1 MSTGRRRTARIY
13 DAGNALDASSTYVCA
28 ARGPGVTL
36 PLAMQSE
43 YTRAEAKSWA
53 REKFHGSCNV
63 IIPSY
68 TSDLRALN
76 EAAIRHDVRRNI
88 ELGFWG
94 ALLVSEAGT
103 TVDEM
108 RSFMEIARDEA
119 AGRHR
124 LLLQG
129 VFDTAEDIITMANY
143 ARSIG
148 IDGMLLGHP
157 NSFYPTSAQQV
168 EDYTVAICEATDL
181 AVVLFVVEHSNLRR
195 LDVRGFPADVL
206 ERLTKVDTIVAVKY
220 EVGRQQTTNTYET
233 FRRLE
238 NADVLLS
245 DPMEFNAPMWV
256 DLFGMQ
262 WMGTSNYEYYG
273 SYVPRLLGLLHAGE
287 TRQAM
292 GEYWRIE
299 PARMARSAT
308 MSSGGANFVH
318 RYLWKFQAWLNGY
331 NGGPIRQP
339 AMKLAESQMRISAE
353 GLRKAGI
360 APADEPF
367 AEFFSGRNPA

>member
-1 MSTGRRRTARIY
+1 MP
-13 DAGNALDASSTYVCA
+13 V
-28 ARGPGVTL
+28 
-36 PLAMQSE
+36 E
-43 YTRAEAKSWA
+43 YTRAEAKGWA
-53 REKFHGSCNV
+53 RETFRGACNV

-68 TSDLRALN
+68 TSDLRSLN
-76 EAAIRHDVRRNI
+76 EPAIRHDVRRNM

-103 TVDEM
+103 TKDEM
-108 RSFMEIARDEA
+108 RRFMEIAVDEA
-119 AGRHR
+119 DGGHR
-124 LLLQG
+124 FLLQG
-129 VFDTAEDIITMANY
+129 VFDTAAEIVTMAKD
-143 ARSIG
+143 ARTLG
-148 IDGMLLGHP
+148 VDGMLLGHP
-157 NSFYPTSAQQV
+157 NSFYPTSAQQL
-168 EDYTVAICEATDL
+168 EDYTVEICEATDL

-220 EVGRQQTTNTYET
+220 ELGRQQTVNTYET

-256 DLFGMQ
+256 DIFGMQ

-273 SYVPRLLGLLHAGE
+273 SYVPRLLGLLHAGD
-287 TRQAM
+287 TQKAM
-292 GEYWRIE
+292 EEYWRIE
-299 PARMARSAT
+299 PARNARSKT
-308 MSSGGANFVH
+308 MSSGGANLVH

-339 AMKLAESQMRISAE
+339 AMKLSESQMRTSAE

-360 APADEPF
+360 ASAGDPF
-367 AEFFSGRNPA
+367 ADFFSGRNPA

>member
-1 MSTGRRRTARIY
+1 MSRQ
-13 DAGNALDASSTYVCA
+13 
-28 ARGPGVTL
+28 P
-36 PLAMQSE
+36 Q
-43 YTRAEAKSWA
+43 YTRSEAKAWA
-53 REKFHGSCNV
+53 RETFHGACNV

-68 TSDLRALN
+68 TSDLRSLN

-103 TVDEM
+103 TGDEM
-108 RSFMEIARDEA
+108 RTFMEIAVDEA

-124 LLLQG
+124 FLLQG
-129 VFDTAEDIITMANY
+129 AFDTAQDIIDVAND
-143 ARSIG
+143 ARVIG

-157 NSFYPTSAQQV
+157 NSFYPTSPQQV
-168 EDYTVAICEATDL
+168 EEYTVDICRATDL

-195 LDVRGFPADVL
+195 LDVRGFPSDVL
-206 ERLTKVDTIVAVKY
+206 DRLTEVDTIVAVKY

-233 FRRLE
+233 FRRLQD
-238 NADVLLS
+238 ADVLLS
-245 DPMEFNAPMWV
+245 DPMEFTAPMWV

-273 SYVPRLLGLLHAGE
+273 SYVPRLLEMLQAGKRE
-287 TRQAM
+287 EAM
-292 GEYWRIE
+292 DEYWRIH
-299 PARMARSAT
+299 PARQARSAT
-308 MSSGGANFVH
+308 MSSGGANLVH

-339 AMKLAESQMRISAE
+339 AMKLSDSQMRTSAD
-353 GLRKAGI
+353 GVRKAGI
-360 APADEPF
+360 APAGESF
-367 AEFFSGRNPA
+367 AEFYVGRNPA

>member
-1 MSTGRRRTARIY
+1 MPA
-13 DAGNALDASSTYVCA
+13 
-28 ARGPGVTL
+28 
-36 PLAMQSE
+36 E
-43 YTRAEAKSWA
+43 YTRGEAKSWA
-53 REKFHGSCNV
+53 RETFHGACNV

-68 TSDLRALN
+68 TSDLGSLN

-103 TVDEM
+103 TQEEM
-108 RSFMEIARDEA
+108 RRFMEIAVDEA
-119 AGRHR
+119 AGGHR
-124 LLLQG
+124 FLLQG
-129 VFDTAEDIITMANY
+129 VFDTAAEIVTMAKD
-143 ARSIG
+143 ARSLG
-148 IDGMLLGHP
+148 VDGMLLGHP

-168 EDYTVAICEATDL
+168 EDYTVEICEATDL

-220 EVGRQQTTNTYET
+220 EVGRQQTTNTYEA
-233 FRRLE
+233 FRRLQ

-256 DLFGMQ
+256 DIFGMQ

-273 SYVPRLLGLLHAGE
+273 SYVPHLLDLLNAGDA
-287 TRQAM
+287 QKAM
-292 GEYWRIE
+292 EEYWRIE
-299 PARMARSAT
+299 PARNARSVT
-308 MSSGGANFVH
+308 MSSGGSNLVH
-318 RYLWKFQAWLNGY
+318 RYLWKFGAWLNGY

-339 AMKLAESQMRISAE
+339 AMKLSESQMKTSAE

-360 APADEPF
+360 ASADEPF
-367 AEFFSGRNPA
+367 AEFFAGRNPG

>member
-1 MSTGRRRTARIY
+1 MS
-13 DAGNALDASSTYVCA
+13 SQ
-28 ARGPGVTL
+28 P
-36 PLAMQSE
+36 Q
-43 YTRAEAKSWA
+43 YTRSEAKTWA
-53 REKFHGSCNV
+53 RETFHGACNV

-68 TSDLRALN
+68 TSDLRSLN
-76 EAAIRHDVRRNI
+76 EPAIRHDVRRNI

-103 TVDEM
+103 TLDEM
-108 RSFMEIARDEA
+108 RAFIEIALDEA
-119 AGRHR
+119 SGRHR
-124 LLLQG
+124 FLLQG
-129 VFDTAEDIITMANY
+129 AFDTTLDIIAMAND
-143 ARSIG
+143 ARALG
-148 IDGMLLGHP
+148 VDAMLLGHP

-168 EDYTVAICEATDL
+168 EDYTVDVCSATDL

-195 LDVRGFPADVL
+195 LDVRGFPAEVL
-206 ERLTKVDTIVAVKY
+206 DRLTEVDTIVAVKY

-245 DPMEFNAPMWV
+245 DPMEFTAPMWV

-273 SYVPRLLGLLHAGE
+273 AYVPRLLELLHAGKTE
-287 TRQAM
+287 EAM
-292 GEYWRIE
+292 DEFWSIQ
-299 PARMARSAT
+299 PARNARSAT
-308 MSSGGANFVH
+308 MSSGGANLVH

-339 AMKLAESQMRISAE
+339 AMKLSETQMRTSAE
-353 GLRKAGI
+353 GVRKAGI
-360 APADEPF
+360 ASGDEPF
-367 AEFFSGRNPA
+367 ADFFVGRNPI

>member
-1 MSTGRRRTARIY
+1 
-13 DAGNALDASSTYVCA
+13 
-28 ARGPGVTL
+28 
-36 PLAMQSE
+36 MQSE
-43 YTRAEAKSWA
+43 YTRAEAKTWA
-53 REKFHGSCNV
+53 REKFHGACNV

-103 TVDEM
+103 TLDEM

-119 AGRHR
+119 AGRQR
-124 LLLQG
+124 FLLQG
-129 VFDTAEDIITMANY
+129 VFDTAEEIVTMAND
-143 ARSIG
+143 ARSLG

-168 EDYTVAICEATDL
+168 EDYTVDICEATDL

-206 ERLTKVDTIVAVKY
+206 ERLTEVDTIVAVKY

-273 SYVPRLLGLLHAGE
+273 SYVPRLLGLLRAGD
-287 TRQAM
+287 TREAM
-292 GEYWRIE
+292 GEYWRME
-299 PARMARSAT
+299 PARNARSST
-308 MSSGGANFVH
+308 MSSGGANLVH

-339 AMKLAESQMRISAE
+339 AMKLSESQMRTSAE
-353 GLRKAGI
+353 GLRKVGTAL
-360 APADEPF
+360 ADDPF
-367 AEFFSGRNPA
+367 AEFFTGRNPA

>member
-1 MSTGRRRTARIY
+1 M
-13 DAGNALDASSTYVCA
+13 
-28 ARGPGVTL
+28 
-36 PLAMQSE
+36 
-43 YTRAEAKSWA
+43 
-53 REKFHGSCNV
+53 
-63 IIPSY
+63 
-68 TSDLRALN
+68 
-76 EAAIRHDVRRNI
+76 

-103 TVDEM
+103 TQDEM
-108 RSFMEIARDEA
+108 RRFIEIAVDEA
-119 AGRHR
+119 DGGHR
-124 LLLQG
+124 FLLQG
-129 VFDTAEDIITMANY
+129 VFDTAAEIVTMAND
-143 ARSIG
+143 ARTLG
-148 IDGMLLGHP
+148 VDGMLLGHP
-157 NSFYPTSAQQV
+157 NSFYPTSARQV
-168 EDYTVAICEATDL
+168 EDYTIEICEATDL

-273 SYVPRLLGLLHAGE
+273 PYVPRLLGLLHAGE
-287 TRQAM
+287 SQRAM
-292 GEYWRIE
+292 EEYWRIE
-299 PARMARSAT
+299 PARQARSAT
-308 MSSGGANFVH
+308 MSSGGANLVH

-331 NGGPIRQP
+331 NGGPLRQP
-339 AMKLAESQMRISAE
+339 AMKLSESQMRSSAE
-353 GLRKAGI
+353 GLKKAGI
-360 APADEPF
+360 GSADEPF
-367 AEFFSGRNPA
+367 AEFFSGRNPG

>member
-1 MSTGRRRTARIY
+1 MSI
-13 DAGNALDASSTYVCA
+13 
-28 ARGPGVTL
+28 
-36 PLAMQSE
+36 E

-53 REKFHGSCNV
+53 RETFRGACNV

-68 TSDLRALN
+68 TADLKALN
-76 EAAIRHDVRRNI
+76 EAAIRHDVRRNM

-103 TVDEM
+103 SLEEM
-108 RSFMEIARDEA
+108 RTFMEIALDEA
-119 AGRHR
+119 DGGHGF
-124 LLLQG
+124 LLQG
-129 VFDTAEDIITMANY
+129 AFDTSEDIVTMAND
-143 ARSIG
+143 ARSLG
-148 IDGMLLGHP
+148 VDGMLLGHP
-157 NSFYPTSAQQV
+157 NSFYPASAQQV
-168 EDYTVAICEATDL
+168 EDYTVDICKATDL

-245 DPMEFNAPMWV
+245 DPMEFTAPMWV
-256 DLFGMQ
+256 EIFGMQ

-273 SYVPRLLGLLHAGE
+273 SYVPRLLELLHDGKRGE
-287 TRQAM
+287 AM
-292 GEYWRIE
+292 EEYWRIQ
-299 PARMARSAT
+299 PARNARSAT
-308 MSSGGANFVH
+308 MSSGGANLVH
-318 RYLWKFQAWLNGY
+318 RYVWKFQAWLNGY

-339 AMKLAESQMRISAE
+339 AMKISESQMRTAAD
-353 GLRKAGI
+353 GVRKAGI
-360 APADEPF
+360 AAADEPF
-367 AEFFSGRNPA
+367 SDFFVGRNPA

>member
-1 MSTGRRRTARIY
+1 MT
-13 DAGNALDASSTYVCA
+13 
-28 ARGPGVTL
+28 P
-36 PLAMQSE
+36 E

-53 REKFHGSCNV
+53 RENFRGACNV

-68 TSDLRALN
+68 TSDLTTLN
-76 EAAIRHDVRRNI
+76 EAAIRHDVRRNM

-103 TVDEM
+103 TLDEM
-108 RSFMEIARDEA
+108 RAFVEIALDEA

-124 LLLQG
+124 FLLQG
-129 VFDTAEDIITMANY
+129 AFDTTDDIVTMAND
-143 ARSIG
+143 AHAMG
-148 IDGMLLGHP
+148 VDGMLLGHP
-157 NSFYPTSAQQV
+157 NSFYPASARQV
-168 EDYTVAICEATDL
+168 EDYTVDICKATDL

-220 EVGRQQTTNTYET
+220 EVGRHQTTNTYET

-245 DPMEFNAPMWV
+245 DPMEFTAPMWV
-256 DLFGMQ
+256 DIFGMQ

-273 SYVPRLLGLLHAGE
+273 SYVPRLLELLHAGQTQE
-287 TRQAM
+287 AM
-292 GEYWRIE
+292 EEYWRIQ
-299 PARMARSAT
+299 PARNARKAT
-308 MSSGGANFVH
+308 MSSGGANLVH
-318 RYLWKFQAWLNGY
+318 RYVWKFQAWLNGY

-339 AMKLAESQMRISAE
+339 AMKLSETQMRTAAD
-353 GLRKAGI
+353 GVRKAGI
-360 APADEPF
+360 AAAEEPF
-367 AEFFSGRNPA
+367 ADFFVGRNPA

>member
-1 MSTGRRRTARIY
+1 
-13 DAGNALDASSTYVCA
+13 
-28 ARGPGVTL
+28 
-36 PLAMQSE
+36 MQHE
-43 YTRAEAKSWA
+43 YTRAEAKGWA
-53 REKFHGSCNV
+53 RETFRGACNV

-68 TSDLRALN
+68 TSDLTSLN
-76 EAAIRHDVRRNI
+76 EGAIRHDVRRNI

-103 TVDEM
+103 SLDEM
-108 RSFMEIARDEA
+108 RRFMEIAVDEA

-124 LLLQG
+124 FLLQG
-129 VFDTAEDIITMANY
+129 AFDTPEQIMTMAAD
-143 ARSIG
+143 ARSMG
-148 IDGMLLGHP
+148 VDGMLLGHP
-157 NSFYPTSAQQV
+157 NSFYPTSPQQV
-168 EDYTVAICEATDL
+168 EDYTVEICEATDL

-206 ERLTKVDTIVAVKY
+206 ERLTKVDTLVAVKY
-220 EVGRQQTTNTYET
+220 EVGRQQTVNTYET
-233 FRRLE
+233 FRRLQ

-273 SYVPRLLGLLHAGE
+273 SYAPRLLELLHAGDTE
-287 TRQAM
+287 RAM
-292 GEYWRIE
+292 EEYWRIQ
-299 PARMARSAT
+299 PARSARSAT
-308 MSSGGANFVH
+308 MSSGGANLVH

-339 AMKLAESQMRISAE
+339 AMKLSDGQMRTSAE
-353 GLRKAGI
+353 GARKAGI
-360 APADEPF
+360 TSAGEPF
-367 AEFFSGRNPA
+367 ADFFVGRNPA

>member
-1 MSTGRRRTARIY
+1 MSRQ
-13 DAGNALDASSTYVCA
+13 
-28 ARGPGVTL
+28 P
-36 PLAMQSE
+36 E
-43 YTRAEAKSWA
+43 YTRPEAKAWA
-53 REKFHGSCNV
+53 RETFHGACNV

-68 TSDLRALN
+68 TSDLRSLN
-76 EAAIRHDVRRNI
+76 EGAIRHDVRRNI

-103 TVDEM
+103 TIDEM
-108 RSFMEIARDEA
+108 RAFMEIAVDEA

-124 LLLQG
+124 FLLQG
-129 VFDTAEDIITMANY
+129 VFDTAQDIIDMAND
-143 ARSIG
+143 ARLIG

-168 EDYTVAICEATDL
+168 EEYTLDICRATDL

-195 LDVRGFPADVL
+195 LDARGFPADAL
-206 ERLTKVDTIVAVKY
+206 DRLTEVDTIVAVKY

-233 FRRLE
+233 FRRLQDA
-238 NADVLLS
+238 NVLLS
-245 DPMEFNAPMWV
+245 DPMEFTAPMWV

-273 SYVPRLLGLLHAGE
+273 SYVPRFLDLLHAGKWE
-287 TRQAM
+287 EAM
-292 GEYWRIE
+292 DEYWRIQ
-299 PARMARSAT
+299 PARQARSAT
-308 MSSGGANFVH
+308 MSSGGANLVH

-339 AMKLAESQMRISAE
+339 AMKLSDSQMRTSADGVRRAE
-353 GLRKAGI
+353 IALAG
-360 APADEPF
+360 ESF
-367 AEFFSGRNPA
+367 AEFYVGRNPA